1 MSKLILEVTG
11 LCKAYREGKMVTPV
25 LQQVNFNLAEQESVA
40 IFGASGS
47 GKSTFLQL
55 LGGLD
60 GFDQGEVKLFGQA
73 YSGLS
78 DAEKTALR
86 EERIGFVYQFHHL
99 LPELTALEN
108 VMLPLMIRK
117 QNQAQDKLQAA
128 LILEQV
134 GLAHRLRHKPGELS
148 GGERQRVAIARALVK
163 KPSLILADE
172 PTGNLDKK
180 SREQVMN
187 LMLEMSHNNQIALI
201 LVTHDESFAH
211 QMNRVLI
218 MDDGRLREPS

>member
-1 MSKLILEVTG
+1 M
-11 LCKAYREGKMVTPV
+11 
-25 LQQVNFNLAEQESVA
+25 
-40 IFGASGS
+40 
-47 GKSTFLQL
+47 

-60 GFDQGEVKLFGQA
+60 YFTSGEITLFGKA

-78 DAEKTALR
+78 DAKKTQLR
-86 EERIGFVYQFHHL
+86 EEKIGFVYQFHHL

-117 QNQAQDKLQAA
+117 IPVRQAKSEAA
-128 LILEQV
+128 AILDQV

-180 SREQVMN
+180 SREQVMG
-187 LMLEMSHNNQIALI
+187 LMLEMSQAYGISLI

-211 QMNRVLI
+211 QMSRVLV
-218 MDDGRLREPS
+218 MDDGVLVGR

>member
-1 MSKLILEVTG
+1 MNKPILEVTQ
-11 LCKAYREGKMVTPV
+11 LSKEYREGKILTPV
-25 LQQVNFNLAEQESVA
+25 LKNINFSLDEKESVA

-55 LGGLD
+55 MGGLD
-60 GFDQGEVKLFGQA
+60 YFTSGDIKMFGKA

-78 DAEKTALR
+78 DAEKTQLR
-86 EERIGFVYQFHHL
+86 EEKIGFVYQFHHL

-108 VMLPLMIRK
+108 VILPLMIRK
-117 QNQAQDKLQAA
+117 IPVRQAKGEAA
-128 LILEQV
+128 AILDQV
-134 GLAHRLRHKPGELS
+134 GLAHRLHHKPGELS

-180 SREQVMN
+180 SREQVME
-187 LMLEMSHNNQIALI
+187 LMLEMSQAYAISLI

-211 QMNRVLI
+211 RMNRVLV
-218 MDDGRLREPS
+218 MDDGLLSER